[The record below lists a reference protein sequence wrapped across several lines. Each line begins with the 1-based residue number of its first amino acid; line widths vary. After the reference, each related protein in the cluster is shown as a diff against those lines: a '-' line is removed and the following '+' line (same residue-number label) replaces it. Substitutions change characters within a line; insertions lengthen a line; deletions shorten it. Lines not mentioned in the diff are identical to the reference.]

1 MTIIVPN
8 VGEVAIAT
16 RILDQALVLKLYSND
31 LVPGEL
37 DSLPSFIEVTG
48 GGYVPINLEYA
59 NWVITPDGIAIY
71 PAYNFQFTGPTTGPG
86 TIFGYYVVNPAGIVL
101 WAERFPTSAVPFIP
115 ITGSLIRITP
125 RIQVA

>member
-8 VGEVAIAT
+8 VGEVAIAA

-31 LVPGEL
+31 VVPTEEM
-37 DSLPSFIEVTG
+37 SLPSFIEVTG
-48 GGYVPINLEYA
+48 GGYVAINLEYA
-59 NWVITPDGIAIY
+59 NWVISSLGVALY
-71 PAYNFQFTGPTTGPG
+71 PAHNFQFTGPTTGPG
-86 TIFGYYVVNPAGIVL
+86 TIFGYYVVNPTGVVL